1 MEKSDRVNS
10 LAIFYLLVNRHISF
24 NKTPMAI
31 NYTKGLQNIQNR
43 KFDGALNESLTTKS
57 FSSTDIPENIKY
69 LWESMQE
76 IPAKSNAK
84 TIDAGEKV
92 KTHLEQELK
101 LHFNRDYR
109 TQGSV
114 TTKTNIAV
122 HSDYDLLT
130 IVGKYHYVAPPLTV
144 TNPYTESNADTDIKE
159 LRSQAETILKK
170 WYDEVEPKGKSIKIF
185 NKALYR
191 YVDVVCGF
199 WNNTI
204 DYEQTGSEV
213 NRGIYLYDF
222 DLKRKKSDYP
232 FSHIYYVNQKGDH
245 TNDGSRKAIRLL
257 KNVKND
263 SDVKIELSSFALTT
277 IVHSIDNK
285 KLFYTTGSELS
296 ITQTISDQLD
306 ILINDPS
313 YRSKVQSPNRTEAPL
328 TEDTVPEMQKM
339 KNDLDAILKDSVREL
354 SSPFIKA
361 RMLNYL

>member
-1 MEKSDRVNS
+1 
-10 LAIFYLLVNRHISF
+10 
-24 NKTPMAI
+24 MAI

-84 TIDAGEKV
+84 TIDAGERV

-101 LHFNRDYR
+101 LHFKRDYR

-130 IVGKYHYVAPPLTV
+130 IVGKYHYVVPPLTV
-144 TNPYTESNADTDIKE
+144 TNPYTDSNPDTDIKD
-159 LRSQAETILKK
+159 LRSQAEKILRN

-199 WNNTI
+199 WNNTT
-204 DYEQTGSEV
+204 DYEQTDSEV

-222 DLKRKKSDYP
+222 DKNKKVPDYP
-232 FSHIYYVNQKGDH
+232 FAHIYYVNQKGDQ

-257 KNVKND
+257 KNVKKD
-263 SDVKIELSSFALTT
+263 SDVKINLSSFILTT
-277 IVHSIDNK
+277 IVHSIDYR

-296 ITQTISDQLD
+296 ITQTISDQLN
-306 ILINDPS
+306 ILINDSS
-313 YRSKVQSPNRTEAPL
+313 YRSQIKSPNRTETPL
-328 TEDTVPEMQKM
+328 TDETVPEMQKL
-339 KNDLDAILKDSVREL
+339 KNDLDAIIRDSAREL
-354 SSPFIKA
+354 SSTLVKA